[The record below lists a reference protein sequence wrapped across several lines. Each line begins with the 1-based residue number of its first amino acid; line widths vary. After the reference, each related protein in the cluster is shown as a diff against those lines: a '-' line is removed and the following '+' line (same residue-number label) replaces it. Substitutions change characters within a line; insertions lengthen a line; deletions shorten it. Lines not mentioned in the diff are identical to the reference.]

1 MVDFECQEIK
11 DMKEYAVVHSV
22 PIMQDD
28 GIKFLMKFIAEHQI
42 QSILEVGTAIG
53 YSAIIMALVSEDI
66 HITTIE
72 RDERRYLEAL
82 KNVKKMGLEKRITLL
97 LKDANDVKLDEQ
109 FDLIFLDAAKGQNIR
124 FFQNFENNLLPGGYI
139 ITDNMNFHGYVD
151 KELEDIQSKNLRSL
165 VRKIKEYQT
174 FLQENDDYQTDFYSI
189 GDGLAVSQKS
199 R

>member
-1 MVDFECQEIK
+1 
-11 DMKEYAVVHSV
+11 
-22 PIMQDD
+22 
-28 GIKFLMKFIAEHQI
+28 
-42 QSILEVGTAIG
+42 
-53 YSAIIMALVSEDI
+53 
-66 HITTIE
+66 
-72 RDERRYLEAL
+72 
-82 KNVKKMGLEKRITLL
+82 MGLEKRITLL